1 MTSKKPKAAGK
12 GANKTVP
19 RPASKKDKSK
29 VAKPKDCSA
38 SPPKTMHPTT
48 PRRSSAGGKL
58 SSSPSPE
65 VAPEK
70 SAPLKTVKPSF
81 KVGELVV
88 YPFHGVGVVKAIE
101 KINVIGETKLYYT
114 LDFRN
119 GELTVKIPVEQQ
131 EEKGIRKIVGKADV
145 ETIISILKKKPPAEE
160 SDWKV
165 RHNIYLE
172 KLKSGDIYE
181 AAKVARNLSK
191 RGPEGELSM
200 SEKRLLEASVQLLV
214 HEIAHASRQPVE
226 KVEAEISKHLRAGR

>member
-1 MTSKKPKAAGK
+1 MTSKKPKAVGK
-12 GANKTVP
+12 GAKKTASVPAPKKNKP
-19 RPASKKDKSK
+19 KA
-29 VAKPKDCSA
+29 AKPKGRST
-38 SPPKTMHPTT
+38 SPPKVMHPTT
-48 PRRSSAGGKL
+48 PRRQTAGVKL
-58 SSSPSPE
+58 PPQPSD

-70 SAPLKTVKPSF
+70 IAPPKSVKPSF

-88 YPFHGVGVVKAIE
+88 YPFHGVGVVKAVE